1 MTEEQKDILIAKMLD
16 APSSLSDREVESILS
31 DEELRD
37 IYEMSAAVRGAFID
51 QPDFDIAD
59 EWNQFRPKIRRM
71 SSRMRWVMRVAAIFL
86 GVAFAGGVM
95 VRMIDRALETPKP
108 KIAKA
113 QDIKKSVEINLME
126 QEPKSNDATKN
137 EDSRLVSR
145 RNNAASS
152 GQHASKS
159 STIKTKHTEHTEEDI
174 DIDTYLRIQQARI
187 DNDLAMMTAESY
199 LYEYN
204 EFLQS
209 IEDIEAYDTTEL
221 ENAIRQVTMQ

>member
-16 APSSLSDREVESILS
+16 APSSLSDMEIESILS

-37 IYEMSAAVRGAFID
+37 IYEMSAAVSGAFID
-51 QPDFDIAD
+51 LPDFDMAD

-71 SSRMRWVMRVAAIFL
+71 SSRMRWVVRVAAIFL

-95 VRMIDRALETPKP
+95 VRMIDRPPAAPKP
-108 KIAKA
+108 TIAKA
-113 QDIKKSVEINLME
+113 QDIKKSVEIKSME
-126 QEPKSNDATKN
+126 KESRPDEIQKK
-137 EDSRLVSR
+137 EDSRLGSQ
-145 RNNAASS
+145 RNNTASS

-159 STIKTKHTEHTEEDI
+159 SLNKTTQTELTEEDI

-204 EFLQS
+204 EFLQN